1 MIRVKDLD
9 VDYGNINVLKQIILD
24 VNKGEFFGIVGPNG
38 SGKTTLLKALSRIL
52 TPSGGVIHLEDR
64 ELSTFSYRELA
75 QQIGVVPQETAIN
88 FDFTV
93 RDIIMMGRHPH
104 QNRFSSD
111 QKEDFDIVDH
121 AMELTNTRQFR
132 DRSINEISGGER
144 QRVIIARALAQ
155 QPGVRLLYEATYHS
169 DISHQTEILNII
181 RHLEGE
187 VTVIAVFHDL
197 NLAAYYCDR
206 LILMNEGEIYAI
218 GTPKEVLTRLN
229 LKNVFNISAIVTNN
243 SLTGKPT
250 IIPLMDEDF
259 EVPGNPD
266 ADANG
271 TNSHIHI
278 ICGGGTGTGL
288 MYILQDRGFSLT
300 AGVLSVNDTDYETAM
315 ALDIPVVSEPPFS
328 SVTTASLD
336 RLKEC
341 LKKADCII
349 VTAMPFSDGNL
360 GNIQLLRNFV
370 SKPICLFKGPE
381 NNLSEL
387 DFTGGEATS
396 ILKELEL
403 TGAEVVHNHKDI
415 FRMLSNVKNKSNF

>member
-1 MIRVKDLD
+1 MIHVKDLD
-9 VDYGNINVLKQIILD
+9 VGYGNVTVLKNILLD

-52 TPSGGVIHLEDR
+52 TPSEGVIYLGDR

-93 RDIIMMGRHPH
+93 MDIIMMGRHPH
-104 QNRFSSD
+104 QDRFSSD

-121 AMELTNTRQFR
+121 AMELTNTGQFR

-155 QPGVRLLYEATYHS
+155 QPGVLLLDEATSHL

-181 RHLEGE
+181 R
-187 VTVIAVFHDL
+187 HDL

-206 LILMNEGEIYAI
+206 LILMNEGGIHAI

-229 LKNVFNISAIVTNN
+229 LKNVFNINAIVTNN

-250 IIPLMDEDF
+250 IIPLMDKDS
-259 EVPGNPD
+259 EVQRNPD
-266 ADANG
+266 GDGDANG
-271 TNSHIHI
+271 TNLHIHI
-278 ICGGGTGTGL
+278 ICGGGTGTGI
-288 MYILQDRGFSLT
+288 MYILKNRGFLVT

-315 ALDIPVVSEPPFS
+315 ELDIPVIAEPPFS
-328 SVTTASLD
+328 SVTTPSLD

-341 LKKADCII
+341 LKKADCVI
-349 VTAMPFSDGNL
+349 VTAMPFSDGNV
-360 GNIQLLRNFV
+360 GNIQVLRNFV
-370 SKPICLFKGPE
+370 SKSICLFKGPA

-387 DFTGGEATS
+387 DFTGGKATS

-415 FRMLSNVKNKSNF
+415 FRMLSDEKTVKRV

>member
-9 VDYGNINVLKQIILD
+9 VDYGDVNVLKKIILD

-38 SGKTTLLKALSRIL
+38 SGKTTLLKSLSRIL
-52 TPSGGVIHLEDR
+52 TPSGGVIYLGDR

-75 QQIGVVPQETAIN
+75 QEIGVVPQETAIN
-88 FDFTV
+88 FDYTV

-121 AMELTNTRQFR
+121 AMELTNTSEFR

-155 QPGVRLLYEATYHS
+155 QPEVLLLDEATSHL

-187 VTVIAVFHDL
+187 VTIVAVFHDL

-206 LILMNEGEIYAI
+206 LILMNEGEIHAI
-218 GTPKEVLTRLN
+218 GTPNVVFTRIN
-229 LKNVFNISAIVTNN
+229 IKNVFNINVIVTTN

-250 IIPLMDEDF
+250 IIPLMDEDYK
-259 EVPGNPD
+259 VPDNPD
-266 ADANG
+266 ADG
-271 TNSHIHI
+271 TKPNIHI
-278 ICGGGTGTGL
+278 ICGGGTGTGI
-288 MYILQDRGFSLT
+288 MYLLKNKGFLVT

-315 ALDIPVVSEPPFS
+315 LLDIPVVSEPPFS
-328 SVTTASLD
+328 SVTSPSLD

-341 LKKADCII
+341 LKNADYVI
-349 VTAMPFSDGNL
+349 VTAMPFSDGNV
-360 GNIQLLRNFV
+360 GNIQVLRNFV

-381 NNLSEL
+381 KNLSEL
-387 DFTGGEATS
+387 DFTGGKATS

-415 FRMLSNVKNKSNF
+415 FRMLSNAKSESNL